1 MLKATL
7 QGLVYYNGVWD
18 KDLNYS
24 NYKVKGIIIKEDIN
38 FQKLKEMIAGILK
51 VNHWETELEM
61 KYRLEDSYQILEV
74 EDNDSLQFYIE
85 LKKKEM
91 RVTKFPLCVTNKVCE
106 EQWQSPEPESFNSAT
121 MIEGQ
126 SENMISSE
134 TTMDIVKYAEILGE
148 QNSKEEEKA
157 ERTPEDISMVTEP
170 SIKDIYVG
178 QIFKDK
184 KIMITSFCFYTIAN
198 HFQYKVSKSC
208 PKEYIV
214 NCLDDNCKWTVRA
227 SRDGKTSMFI
237 VRRVNNIHI
246 CPPEIRMEDKRQAT
260 SSIIGEYIKTKFL
273 DVKTIY
279 TPSDIIADIQKDFG
293 VILSYNRAWRS
304 KGKALDQIRGNP
316 CDSYSILPKFQHM
329 LLQTNPGS
337 VVDIQTTDGK
347 FEYVFMALDA
357 SIKGWK
363 YCRPVIVVDAT
374 FLKSTY
380 RGMLLTAS
388 TQDGNGKIF
397 PLAFAVVDSENH
409 ASWEYFFA
417 KLLETFGRRA
427 GLCIVSDRHDS
438 ISEAVK
444 NIFPEASHGICAY
457 HLLNNVK
464 LKFGKKT
471 NAKALRECFYGA
483 AKSYSVQ
490 SFDYFMGQLD
500 DINVAIR
507 PYLEKIGVKK
517 WARSHCKDNRFST
530 MTSNIAESMNAAIK
544 AARELPVATLL
555 EYLRFL
561 TQKWT
566 YTNRNAAICTMTKLT
581 SKAENDL
588 RDNYA
593 ISLRMKASTSVTNVH
608 DVQDGEKTFIVK
620 LREKN
625 CTCGRFQIDEMPCP
639 HTLAILSSLHLDP
652 YQYCSKFFTKENLL
666 AMYDGVVYPMPSQ
679 NNWDIPTEIER
690 IEILPPIGKIPAGR
704 PKKRRINGPAE
715 TVNPS
720 KCGRCDQRGHNRKTC
735 RNLPK

>member
-1 MLKATL
+1 MSGKGLAYGTAAIKVGGTTSAGTTTVGGALVLYLPEDISDPRLSALPQVIISHHFLAKATL

-51 VNHWETELEM
+51 
-61 KYRLEDSYQILEV
+61 
-74 EDNDSLQFYIE
+74 
-85 LKKKEM
+85 EM
-91 RVTKFPLCVTNKVCE
+91 RVTKFLLCVTNKVCE

-227 SRDGKTSMFI
+227 SRDGKTSMFV
-237 VRRVNNIHI
+237 VRRVNNIHT

-260 SSIIGEYIKTKFL
+260 SLIIGEYIKTKFL

-279 TPSDIIADIQKDFG
+279 TLSDIIADIQKDFG

-337 VVDIQTTDGK
+337 VVDIHTTDGK

-388 TQDGNGKIF
+388 TQYGNGKIF
-397 PLAFAVVDSENH
+397 PLAFVVVDSENH

-438 ISEAVK
+438 ISETVK

-500 DINVAIR
+500 AINVAIR
-507 PYLEKIGVKK
+507 PYLEKNWG
-517 WARSHCKDNRFST
+517 
-530 MTSNIAESMNAAIK
+530 
-544 AARELPVATLL
+544 
-555 EYLRFL
+555 
-561 TQKWT
+561 QK
-566 YTNRNAAICTMTKLT
+566 M
-581 SKAENDL
+581 
-588 RDNYA
+588 
-593 ISLRMKASTSVTNVH
+593 
-608 DVQDGEKTFIVK
+608 
-620 LREKN
+620 
-625 CTCGRFQIDEMPCP
+625 
-639 HTLAILSSLHLDP
+639 
-652 YQYCSKFFTKENLL
+652 
-666 AMYDGVVYPMPSQ
+666 
-679 NNWDIPTEIER
+679 
-690 IEILPPIGKIPAGR
+690 GKI
-704 PKKRRINGPAE
+704 
-715 TVNPS
+715 TL
-720 KCGRCDQRGHNRKTC
+720 QRQ
-735 RNLPK
+735 